1 MKQFYSCVDQVVNLL
16 LDRYY
21 ILTEDYLFKTDN
33 KVHILSEKNSIINH
47 FIAELRDVEIQK
59 DRMRFRRN
67 IERIG
72 EIAAYEISKTMD
84 FETKDIVTPL
94 GVAPTPLLKQ
104 LPVIGTILRAGLPL
118 HQGILNY
125 FDSAD
130 NAFVS
135 AYRKHHKD
143 GSFDIRL
150 DYMSSPSLENRIL
163 ILADPMIATG
173 SSIVVTFKEMLQ
185 GGRPKHTHIV
195 ACIASTEGVEYV
207 KSHLPSDVTLW
218 IGAIDEELTAQSYI
232 VPGLGDAGDLA
243 FGTKTQH

>member
-1 MKQFYSCVDQVVNLL
+1 M
-16 LDRYY
+16 
-21 ILTEDYLFKTDN
+21 
-33 KVHILSEKNSIINH
+33 VHVLSEKNSIINH
-47 FIAELRDVEIQK
+47 FISELRDVEIQK

-72 EIAAYEISKTMD
+72 EIAAYEISKTL
-84 FETKDIVTPL
+84 EYEVKDVVTPL
-94 GVAPTPLLKQ
+94 GIAPTPLLKEQ
-104 LPVIGTILRAGLPL
+104 PVIGTILRAGLPL
-118 HQGILNY
+118 HQGVLNY
-125 FDSAD
+125 FDAAD

-150 DYMSSPSLENRIL
+150 DYMSSPSLEGRTL
-163 ILADPMIATG
+163 ILADPMLATG

-185 GGRPKHTHIV
+185 GGKPKHTHIV
-195 ACIASTEGVEYV
+195 ACIASMQGVEYV

-243 FGTKTQH
+243 FGTKAQH